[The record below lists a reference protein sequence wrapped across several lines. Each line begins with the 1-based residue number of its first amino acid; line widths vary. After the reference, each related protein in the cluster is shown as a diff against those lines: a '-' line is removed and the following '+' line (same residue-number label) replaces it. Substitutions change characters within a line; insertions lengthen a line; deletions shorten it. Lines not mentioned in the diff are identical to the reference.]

1 MCLVVERLWLFLLV
15 KKGKS
20 SYRYL
25 NVRRMVCS
33 RVVVFSHQLW
43 PHPEDTGGND
53 WGARVETKE
62 NRGQTHRA
70 VDVRPPW
77 KVRQPQ

>member
-1 MCLVVERLWLFLLV
+1 
-15 KKGKS
+15 
-20 SYRYL
+20 
-25 NVRRMVCS
+25 MVCS

-62 NRGQTHRA
+62 NQGQTHRA

-77 KVRQPQ
+77 KVRQLQ